1 MQRSTLR
8 CRWPSPP
15 VPAYPS
21 SVSLMMSQISMLR
34 AQSSLCREPSVAF
47 SEEKKPQVTKVW
59 GVLDDKLTWWGGNVW
74 GGVGWEEMERED
86 DGCFLGTRDGP
97 GTVFSTLSHHVT

>member
-1 MQRSTLR
+1 M
-8 CRWPSPP
+8 
-15 VPAYPS
+15 PAYPS

-86 DGCFLGTRDGP
+86 DGCFLGT
-97 GTVFSTLSHHVT
+97 